1 MILSWGEDLWCFH
14 IREILLAAFNLIVQL
29 IICEIPWGPLNVPS
43 AKMLC
48 VRNQRPNPHH
58 FMVVRKWGSCM
69 LLSTL
74 TGTSRNE
81 CVALAQILRCNLNFC

>member
-29 IICEIPWGPLNVPS
+29 IICEIPWGPLYVPS
-43 AKMLC
+43 AKTPC

-58 FMVVRKWGSCM
+58 FMVESG
-69 LLSTL
+69 
-74 TGTSRNE
+74 E
-81 CVALAQILRCNLNFC
+81 VACY